1 MQGLVQFRYFDR
13 IGQDEWV
20 GGPRQLPKSADD
32 DATPL
37 KLTAIAVR
45 RKTRLAD
52 GITRFGD
59 RWAGLKLDKDLAQ
72 DGNPYEPIFLAR
84 CRFQH
89 SVRS

>member
-37 KLTAIAVR
+37 KLTAIAVTKKQYWLMGLR
-45 RKTRLAD
+45 
-52 GITRFGD
+52 GSVI
-59 RWAGLKLDKDLAQ
+59 AGQ
-72 DGNPYEPIFLAR
+72 G
-84 CRFQH
+84 
-89 SVRS
+89 